1 VFPWGAAEGVAE
13 GAVVGVPAVGVWPCG
28 VLVGV
33 AEGAVVGA
41 LVGEAVGV
49 PGVGV

>member
-1 VFPWGAAEGVAE
+1 M
-13 GAVVGVPAVGVWPCG
+13 GVPAVGVWPCG

-49 PGVGV
+49 PEVGV